1 MSKVTISDFVIA
13 LIDLVEA
20 ESRALQDNASRFMRE
35 QQAGLRNTLHQSGWM
50 VAWIAAAV
58 VALLGGLGFL
68 TWALY
73 RALASALPQ
82 TGAILIVGGVLLLVA
97 AFFARLAMRKKP

>member
-13 LIDLVEA
+13 LIDLIEA
-20 ESRALQDNASRFMRE
+20 ESRALQDNASRFMQE
-35 QQAGLRNTLHQSGWM
+35 QQTELRNTFHQGGWM

-58 VALLGGLGFL
+58 VALLSGLGFL

-73 RALASALPQ
+73 RALASVIPQ

-97 AFFARLAMRKKP
+97 VVFARLAMRKKP